1 MKVIIH
7 TFLLSLFLIN
17 VCALAQKPGDGVK
30 NYAIMELKN
39 GSGVQAGEAEIITD
53 RLRIEL
59 FNTGRASIM
68 ERDQMKAIMKEQGFQ
83 ASGVCSDD
91 GCMVEL
97 GQMLGV
103 ERLVGGSIGKLGSM
117 YLLNFRVIDVTTAKI
132 LTVVSLDIKGN
143 IEEVVY
149 KLKTIAWELVSET
162 PNKKSSTL
170 VVDKSQKESETVIKN
185 PLGIIQKVFTNSEF
199 NGDCSDKVYLRTIDF
214 KDRLSFEV
222 TPATRAEIDKDVRES
237 LESVCEDEVDGSI
250 DVIVATEEQIS
261 ALDPNCKSG
270 VVRQILDSY
279 TVSGSGSSKV
289 GTATVTYYFFENPR
303 TKKYSFKATVTDNGS
318 SASDD
323 QQIIMNTFE
332 ELEDKLADVL
342 DDYDDEL
349 EVLDPDNEN

>member
-1 MKVIIH
+1 MKILIH
-7 TFLLSLFLIN
+7 TFLLAFLVSQTAIF
-17 VCALAQKPGDGVK
+17 AQDPGSGVK
-30 NYAIMELKN
+30 NYAVMELKN

-59 FNTGRASIM
+59 FNTGKASIM

-83 ASGVCSDD
+83 ASGVCADD

-132 LTVVSLDIKGN
+132 LTVVSLDIKGS

-185 PLGIIQKVFTNSEF
+185 PIGIVQKILTDDTFDS
-199 NGDCSDKVYLRTIDF
+199 DCVEKVYLRTIDF
-214 KDRLSFEV
+214 KDLLTFEV
-222 TPATRAEIDKDVRES
+222 EPATRKEIDKDVKES
-237 LESVCEDEVDGSI
+237 LESVCEDEVDGDI
-250 DVIVATEEQIS
+250 DVVVATEEQLAS
-261 ALDPNCKSG
+261 LDPSCKSG
-270 VVRQILDSY
+270 VVRQVLESY
-279 TVSGSGSSKV
+279 SVSGSGSSKV
-289 GTATVTYYFFENPR
+289 GKATVTYYFFENPR
-303 TKKYSFKATVTDNGS
+303 TKKYSFKVKVTDTGS
-318 SASDD
+318 SSSND
-323 QQIIMNTFE
+323 QQIIMNVFE
-332 ELEDKLADVL
+332 ELEDELADVL
-342 DDYDDEL
+342 EDYDDEL
-349 EVLDPDNEN
+349 SVLDPDNER